1 MKKYTKM
8 AVLAL
13 LLVGF
18 IAGCG
23 GDPNIESAKLNIR
36 NKDYNKAIESAQS
49 ALQANPE
56 NAEAYYYM
64 GLAYSEKALL
74 ESVYD
79 REEFIASSRENLLK
93 AKELY
98 EQQEL
103 NTSELRNV
111 PVLIDFMWRV
121 EYNDAIELLD
131 FDREQ
136 HADTLNMAIR
146 HLENAATANP
156 DSAMTYDV
164 LAELYYR
171 KDDLP
176 GAISSVNKSLEVA
189 SDDDLSRYYRLAFF
203 YQQANEPDKIIDIM
217 TRAYNI
223 WPDDIEVVQELA
235 YAYMR
240 VGRTED
246 ATDIVNDLINRQPDN
261 AEYRVIYGTQLYQ
274 NVLTI
279 NDELSSNLESLYDK
293 TRELNQ
299 AKSQRSPD
307 QNVITQLEGD
317 IDRLETAI
325 EEQRAEVEHMTSIAE
340 EQLTKALEIEPRNV
354 AANYFMGVIH
364 QNRAATY
371 FDLRNIT
378 EDNDLAMEY
387 NEQAM
392 AELNKSLPYYEM
404 AAEVEP
410 DNTDFWLSLF
420 RVYTTLGMMD
430 KAEEAQ
436 GKAGL

>member
-1 MKKYTKM
+1 MKSYTKM

-36 NKDYNKAIESAQS
+36 NKDYNKAIESAQT
-49 ALQANPE
+49 ALEANPQ
-56 NAEAYYYM
+56 NAEAHYYI

-79 REEFIASSRENLLK
+79 REEFIAKSRENLLK

-98 EQQEL
+98 EAQEL

-121 EYNDAIELLD
+121 EYNDAIELID

-136 HADTLNMAIR
+136 HPDTLNMAIR
-146 HLENAATANP
+146 HLQNAATANP

-164 LAELYYR
+164 LGELYFR
-171 KDDLP
+171 NNDLP
-176 GAISSVNKSLEVA
+176 NAISSVNKSLEVA
-189 SDDDLSRYYRLAFF
+189 QDDDLSRYYRLAFF

-261 AEYRVIYGTQLYQ
+261 AEYRVVYGTQLYQ

-279 NDELSSNLESLYDK
+279 NDELSVNLDKLYDK
-293 TRELNQ
+293 NRELNQ

-307 QNVITQLEGD
+307 QSVINRLEAEIDQLETV
-317 IDRLETAI
+317 ID
-325 EEQRAEVEHMTSIAE
+325 EQRAEVEQTTTIAE
-340 EQLTKALEIEPRNV
+340 EQLTRALEIEPRNV
-354 AANYFMGVIH
+354 TANYFMGVIH

-378 EDNDLAMEY
+378 EDN
-387 NEQAM
+387 EQAM
-392 AELNKSLPYYEM
+392 QYNEMAMSELNKSLPYYEM

>member
-1 MKKYTKM
+1 MKIYTKM

-36 NKDYNKAIESAQS
+36 NKDYNKAIESAQT
-49 ALQANPE
+49 ALQANPQ
-56 NAEAYYYM
+56 NAEAHYYI

-79 REEFIASSRENLLK
+79 REEFIAKSRENLLK
-93 AKELY
+93 AKALY
-98 EQQEL
+98 EEQEL
-103 NTSELRNV
+103 NTSERRNV

-131 FDREQ
+131 FEREQ
-136 HADTLNMAIR
+136 HPDTLNIAIR
-146 HLENAATANP
+146 HLQNAATANP

-176 GAISSVNKSLEVA
+176 NAISSVNKSIEVA
-189 SDDDLSRYYRLAFF
+189 RDDDLSRYYRLAYF

-261 AEYRVIYGTQLYQ
+261 AEYRVVYGTQLYQ
-274 NVLTI
+274 NVLST
-279 NDELSSNLESLYDK
+279 NDELSSNLEKLYDK
-293 TRELNQ
+293 NRELNQ

-307 QNVITQLEGD
+307 QNVINQLQAD

-325 EEQRAEVEHMTSIAE
+325 EEQRAEVEQMTSIAE
-340 EQLTKALEIEPRNV
+340 EQLTRALEIEPRNV

-378 EDNDLAMEY
+378 EDNEQAMRY

-392 AELNKSLPYYEM
+392 AELGKSLPYYEM
-404 AAEVEP
+404 VAEVEP

>member
-1 MKKYTKM
+1 MKSYTKM

-36 NKDYNKAIESAQS
+36 NKDFNKAIESAQN
-49 ALQANPE
+49 ALIANPQ
-56 NAEAYYYM
+56 NAEAYYYI

-74 ESVYD
+74 ENVYD

-98 EQQEL
+98 NEQNL
-103 NTSELRNV
+103 NTSEKRNI

-121 EYNDAIELLD
+121 EYNEAIELVNFEGEND
-131 FDREQ
+131 PE
-136 HADTLNMAIR
+136 TLGVAIK
-146 HLENAATANP
+146 HMENAATANP

-164 LAELYYR
+164 LAELHFR
-171 KDDLP
+171 NNDLP
-176 GAISSVNKSLEVA
+176 NAISSVQKSIDVALE
-189 SDDDLSRYYRLAFF
+189 DDLSRYYRLAYF
-203 YQQANEPDKIIDIM
+203 YQQANEPNKIIEIM
-217 TRAYNI
+217 TQAYNL

-240 VGRTED
+240 VGRTEE

-261 AEYRVIYGTQLYQ
+261 AEYRVVYGTQLYQ

-279 NDELSSNLESLYDK
+279 NDELSENLNQLYDK
-293 TRELNQ
+293 NRDLNR
-299 AKSQRSPD
+299 AKNQRPPD
-307 QNVITQLEGD
+307 QNVINQLQTEVT
-317 IDRLETAI
+317 RLETTI
-325 EEQRAEVEHMTSIAE
+325 EEQRAEVEQMTDIAE
-340 EQLTKALEIEPRNV
+340 EQLSKAIQIEPRNV
-354 AANYFMGVIH
+354 TANYFMGVIH

-378 EDNDLAMEY
+378 DDNELAMQY

-392 AELNKSLPYYEM
+392 AELNKSLPYYET
-404 AAEVEP
+404 AADVEP

-430 KAEEAQ
+430 KAEDAQ
-436 GKAGL
+436 RKAGL

>member
-1 MKKYTKM
+1 MKSYTKM

-13 LLVGF
+13 LLAGF

-36 NKDYNKAIESAQS
+36 NKDFNKAIESAET
-49 ALQANPE
+49 ALEANPQ
-56 NAEAYYYM
+56 NAEAHYYL

-74 ESVYD
+74 EDVYE
-79 REEFIASSRENLLK
+79 REELIESSRENLLK
-93 AKELY
+93 AQELFN
-98 EQQEL
+98 EQEL
-103 NTSELRNV
+103 NTSESRNV

-121 EYNDAIELLD
+121 EYNDAIEMVD
-131 FDREQ
+131 FESEMQ
-136 HADTLNMAIR
+136 PDTLNMAIQ
-146 HLENAATANP
+146 HLKNAAIANP

-164 LAELYYR
+164 LAELYFR
-171 KDDLP
+171 NDDLP
-176 GAISSVNKSLEVA
+176 NAINAVQKSLEVA
-189 SDDDLSRYYRLAFF
+189 KDDDLSRYYRLAFF
-203 YQQANEPDKIIDIM
+203 YQQAEQPDKIIDIM
-217 TRAYNI
+217 TAAYEI

-240 VGRTED
+240 VGRTEE
-246 ATDIVNDLINRQPDN
+246 ATDVVNDLIQRQPDN
-261 AEYRVIYGTQLYQ
+261 AEYRVVYGTQLYQ

-279 NDELSSNLESLYDK
+279 NDELSENLDKLYDLN
-293 TRELNQ
+293 RELDQ
-299 AKSQRSPD
+299 AKNQRSPD
-307 QNVITQLEGD
+307 QNVINRLQTD
-317 IDRLETAI
+317 IDNLESEI
-325 EEQRAEVEHMTSIAE
+325 ELQRTQVEEVTGIAE
-340 EQLTKALEIEPRNV
+340 EQLTKAIELEPRNV
-354 AANYFMGVIH
+354 TANYFMGVIH

-378 EDNDLAMEY
+378 EDNEQATKY

-392 AELNKSLPYYEM
+392 AELNMALPYYEM

-410 DNTDFWLSLF
+410 DNTDFWVSLF

-436 GKAGL
+436 EKAGL

>member
-1 MKKYTKM
+1 M

-36 NKDYNKAIESAQS
+36 NKDYNKAIESAQT

-56 NAEAYYYM
+56 NAEAHYYI

-392 AELNKSLPYYEM
+392 SELNKSLPYYEM

>member
-1 MKKYTKM
+1 MKIYTKM

-36 NKDYNKAIESAQS
+36 NKDFNKAIESAQT

-79 REEFIASSRENLLK
+79 REEFIARSRENLLK

-176 GAISSVNKSLEVA
+176 NAISSVNKSIEVA
-189 SDDDLSRYYRLAFF
+189 TDDDLSRYYRLAFF

-261 AEYRVIYGTQLYQ
+261 AEYRVVYGTQLYQ
-274 NVLTI
+274 NVLTT
-279 NDELSSNLESLYDK
+279 NDELSNNLERLYDK

-307 QNVITQLEGD
+307 QNLVTQLEGD
-317 IDRLETAI
+317 IDRLESAI
-325 EEQRAEVEHMTSIAE
+325 EEQRAEVEHMTTIAE

-378 EDNDLAMEY
+378 EDNDQAREY

>member
-1 MKKYTKM
+1 MKSYTKM

-13 LLVGF
+13 LLAGF

-36 NKDYNKAIESAQS
+36 NKDFNKAIESAQT
-49 ALQANPE
+49 ALVANPQ
-56 NAEAYYYM
+56 NAEAYYYI

-74 ESVYD
+74 ENVYD

-93 AKELY
+93 A
-98 EQQEL
+98 QEL
-103 NTSELRNV
+103 FQEQELSTSESRNV

-121 EYNDAIELLD
+121 EYNDAIELVD
-131 FDREQ
+131 FERES
-136 HADTLNMAIR
+136 HPDTLGMAIQ
-146 HLENAATANP
+146 HLKNAATANP

-171 KDDLP
+171 NDDLP
-176 GAISSVNKSLEVA
+176 NAISSVQKSIEVA
-189 SDDDLSRYYRLAFF
+189 GDNDLSRYYRLAYF
-203 YQQANEPDKIIDIM
+203 YQQANEPDNIIDIM
-217 TRAYNI
+217 TRAYDI

-240 VGRTED
+240 VGRTEE
-246 ATDIVNDLINRQPDN
+246 ATDVVNDLINRQPDN
-261 AEYRVIYGTQLYQ
+261 AEYRVVYGTQLYQ

-279 NDELSSNLESLYDK
+279 NDELSNNLDKLYDLN
-293 TRELNQ
+293 RELNQ

-307 QNVITQLEGD
+307 QSVINRLQTEIDSLEAEIETQRTAVD
-317 IDRLETAI
+317 ETTA
-325 EEQRAEVEHMTSIAE
+325 IAE
-340 EQLTKALEIEPRNV
+340 EQLSKAIEIEPRNV
-354 AANYFMGVIH
+354 TANYFMGVIH
-364 QNRAATY
+364 QNRAATL

-378 EDNDLAMEY
+378 EDNEQAMKY
-387 NEQAM
+387 NDQAM
-392 AELNKSLPYYEM
+392 AELNMALPYYEM

-410 DNTDFWLSLF
+410 DNTDFWVSLF

-436 GKAGL
+436 RKAGL